1 VEKLVLGRWVA
12 LVGWWVGGCVCAD
25 VCGCVRMC
33 ADVC

>member
-12 LVGWWVGGCVCAD
+12 LVGWWVDG
-25 VCGCVRMC
+25 CGCVRMC